1 MQFELTGA
9 LVDAVLFSME
19 DQSALFVVDTREG
32 TVIRR
37 DTIPAEP
44 EGAGSGAGQAGPE
57 GDRFIPLPRWDSAG
71 GYRLMERFAAAFK
84 NPLIR
89 KELSD
94 ALGQGR
100 GVFRAFKNVLASHP
114 EVERRWFSFKTREM
128 KREIEDWYNALREE
142 WGLERIGSEPEET
155 GELVFEDFRFREAA
169 EADAVSAAALHR
181 LCTGET
187 YGGPYAPDWA
197 FPGYLALTA
206 ETGGGDFAAYISS
219 VQREDILY
227 ICALEVLPEY
237 RGLGLGEALL
247 ARFCE
252 KLGNPAPVLALDLPI
267 RFEGFS
273 RVLLRNNFKPRMTR
287 YTLRPET
294 EEDGSALM

>member
-19 DQSALFVVDTREG
+19 DQGALFVVDARAG

-37 DTIPAEP
+37 DEAP
-44 EGAGSGAGQAGPE
+44 EGEGSGTERAGE
-57 GDRFIPLPRWDSAG
+57 ERFIPLPRWDSSD

-89 KELSD
+89 KELGE

-100 GVFRAFKNVLASHP
+100 GVFRAFKDVLAAHP
-114 EVERRWFSFKTREM
+114 EVERRWFFFKTREM
-128 KREIEDWYNALREE
+128 KREIQKWYNALREK
-142 WGLERIGSEPEET
+142 WGLERIGDEPEET
-155 GELVFEDFRFREAA
+155 GDLVFEDFRFREAV
-169 EADAVSAAALHR
+169 EADAVPAAALHR
-181 LCTGET
+181 LCIQDPEK
-187 YGGPYAPDWA
+187 YGGPWAPDWT
-197 FPGYLALTA
+197 FPGYLALAA

-219 VQREDILY
+219 AWKGDILR

-247 ARFCE
+247 ACFCE
-252 KLGNPAPVLALDLPI
+252 KLEDRAPVLSLDLPVQ
-267 RFEGFS
+267 FEGFS
-273 RVLLRNNFKPRMTR
+273 RVLLRNNFEPRMIR
-287 YTLRPET
+287 YTFQPKTAGMLE
-294 EEDGSALM
+294 